1 MEKEQDYLKSVIF
14 FMQERVE
21 FLTSSIV
28 DNEKEIRENEGYG
41 QGTYKG
47 LVMAQQDEIDFL
59 QSYID
64 YFGKKLKENNNS
76 NKAV

>member
-1 MEKEQDYLKSVIF
+1 MEKEQEYLKSVIF

-28 DNEKEIRENEGYG
+28 DNEKEIKENEGYG
-41 QGTYKG
+41 QGIYKG
-47 LVMAQQDEIDFL
+47 LLMAQQDEVDFL
-59 QSYID
+59 QFSID